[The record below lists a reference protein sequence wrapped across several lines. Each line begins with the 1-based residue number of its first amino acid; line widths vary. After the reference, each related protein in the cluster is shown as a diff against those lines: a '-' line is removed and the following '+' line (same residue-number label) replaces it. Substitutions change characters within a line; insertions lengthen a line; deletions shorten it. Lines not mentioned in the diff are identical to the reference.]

1 MSTVVFLVWAAFGVA
16 LGVYATFV
24 AERERKRGASRWS
37 WMALWALGL
46 VLLSFGFLRLTVMVY
61 S

>member
-1 MSTVVFLVWAAFGVA
+1 MSTVVFLVWVAFGVA
-16 LGVYATFV
+16 FGVYTTFV

-46 VLLSFGFLRLTVMVY
+46 VLLSFGFFWVTWMAY